1 MAVQVGISKVGQYP
15 AHVQPRGTGIGCGRP
30 VAQQS
35 ARILAAG
42 HAFVQNLRCGHYD
55 IATDLPTA
63 SGSAAPSTTWQSPS
77 DWQSIRDHV
86 PKLAGMT

>member
-55 IATDLPTA
+55 IATDLPDRQRLR
-63 SGSAAPSTTWQSPS
+63 STF
-77 DWQSIRDHV
+77 DD
-86 PKLAGMT
+86 LAITI